1 MMERPLRDIWGHL
14 QGKKPHMPHF
24 LSRIRL
30 QGMRGIEDLQVT
42 FDYPVSVIAGGNASG
57 KSTVLS
63 AAACAYKVPGA
74 GVRDFAP
81 STLFPDYRPQ
91 SGVRQ
96 DPKHLIVLEFDYRT
110 PEGGN
115 AMRWRFAKGWNRSFF
130 GRKSA
135 RQPERP
141 VYLRALGNPSGL
153 RSASMPH
160 RATEPQATPLNASQ
174 INFARQM
181 LPFRY
186 AEVVSLSSD
195 DKNMLFAEQESG
207 AKYSELHMAS
217 GERVILR
224 LAQKIAQLKGALVL
238 IDEVEAGLHP
248 RVQKLLMLHLQQ
260 LALRNDLQVI
270 VTTHS
275 PVVIDS
281 VPTWGRIFL
290 ERDKEGKV
298 EAAPPYRA
306 VVQDALYG
314 RSADKLNL
322 LCEDENSE
330 GVVRGII
337 DEILIRQRLGFDWVR
352 IGCNTGTEE
361 FPTQAA
367 AFRKFGQINNFA
379 FVLDGAKQDSGV
391 AEKIWQAGGSNVPV
405 LFLPG
410 RHAPEVWVWQQ
421 MQQNAQDTARELSV
435 IPSRLANQLIRLN
448 AVYNMA
454 SDTPS
459 EIAKSKLSTLSEEL
473 NRNTSDICRIVAR
486 LETRNPESQIQPLV
500 EQIETT
506 LLNWQN
512 ELE

>member
-1 MMERPLRDIWGHL
+1 MTERPLRDIWSHL

-30 QGMRGIEDLQVT
+30 QGMRGIEDLQVA

-74 GVRDFAP
+74 GVKDFTP
-81 STLFPDYRPQ
+81 STLFPDYRPKL
-91 SGVRQ
+91 GVRQ
-96 DPKHLIVLEFDYRT
+96 DPKHLIILEFGYRT
-110 PEGGN
+110 PEGDN

-141 VYLRALGNPSGL
+141 VYLRALGNPSEV
-153 RSASMPH
+153 RSKSMSH
-160 RATEPQATPLNASQ
+160 RATEPQATPLNPSQ

-181 LPFRY
+181 LPIRY

-195 DKNMLFAEQESG
+195 EKNLLFAEQESG

-217 GERVILR
+217 GERAILR
-224 LAQKIAQLKGALVL
+224 LAQKLAQLKGALVL

-298 EAAPPYRA
+298 EAVPPYRA

-337 DEILIRQRLGFDWVR
+337 DEILIRQRIGFDWVR

-379 FVLDGAKQDSGV
+379 FILDGDNQDSGV

-410 RHAPEVWVWQQ
+410 RHASEVWVWQQ
-421 MQQNAQDTARELSV
+421 MQQNAQETARELSV
-435 IPSRLANQLIRLN
+435 SPPDLTNQITRLN
-448 AVYNMA
+448 ATFNIA

-459 EIAKSKLSTLSEEL
+459 EIAKNKLSVLSEKIS
-473 NRNTSDICRIVAR
+473 RNTPDICRIVAR
-486 LETRNPESQIQPLV
+486 QEPEPPKAKSNP
-500 EQIETT
+500 
-506 LLNWQN
+506 
-512 ELE
+512 

>member
-1 MMERPLRDIWGHL
+1 MTERPLRAIWSRL
-14 QGKKPHMPHF
+14 QAKKPHMPHF

-30 QGMRGIEDLQVT
+30 QGIRGIEDLQVA

-81 STLFPDYRPQ
+81 ATLFPDYRPK

-96 DPKHLIVLEFDYRT
+96 DTKHLIVLEFDYRT
-110 PEGGN
+110 PEGNN
-115 AMRWRFAKGWNRSFF
+115 AMRWRFAKDWNRSFF

-141 VYLRALGNPSGL
+141 VYLRAFGNPSGL
-153 RSASMPH
+153 RSASMSH
-160 RATEPQATPLNASQ
+160 RATEPQVTPLNASQ
-174 INFARQM
+174 INFAQQM

-186 AEVVSLSSD
+186 AEVVNLSSD
-195 DKNMLFAEQESG
+195 EKNLLFAEQESG
-207 AKYSELHMAS
+207 AKYSELHMAA

-224 LAQKIAQLKGALVL
+224 LAQEIAQIKGALVL

-248 RVQKLLMLHLQQ
+248 SVQKLLMLHLQQ

-298 EAAPPYRA
+298 EAVPPYRQ

-352 IGCNTGTEE
+352 IGRNTGVEE
-361 FPTQAA
+361 FPAQAV
-367 AFRKFGQINNFA
+367 AFKKFEQINNFA
-379 FVLDGAKQDSGV
+379 FVLDGTKRDSGV
-391 AEKIWQAGGSNVPV
+391 AEKIREAGGSNVPV

-421 MQQNAQDTARELSV
+421 MQQRPQDTARELSV
-435 IPSRLANQLIRLN
+435 NPSDLTNQITRLN
-448 AVYNMA
+448 AIFKIA

-459 EIAKSKLSTLSEEL
+459 EIAKNKLSVLSEKIG
-473 NRNTSDICRIVAR
+473 RNTLDICRIVAR
-486 LETRNPESQIQPLV
+486 QETRTPQSQIQPLV

-506 LLNWQN
+506 LQNWQN
-512 ELE
+512 QLE